1 MPFARPT
8 LSELRARNVAFMESE
23 LKGKGL
29 GALLRFSNLRVL
41 SSADAGMA
49 HLHYGYLDYI
59 ALQTNPYT
67 ATDEWLAGWA
77 ALKDVF
83 RKPATPAMCRQVA
96 FDGTDGRI
104 IPAGTALRRSDGYSY
119 TLDVEVTI
127 GSDGKGTGTITAVL
141 PDPATDPT
149 GGGDAGNAPAGTL
162 LTLDVAIAG
171 VDSTVTA
178 VLPIGGG
185 ADIENE
191 EAFRARMLLAWQDTA
206 QGGNDTDYERWAL
219 EVPGITRAWV
229 VRRMMGAGTVGIYIM
244 CDGFSG
250 HPDGFPV
257 GTNGV
262 SKFEPD
268 NANVA
273 TGDQGRVADALYP
286 QHNVTAEVWV
296 CSPARLPVDFVISG
310 IKTASTATKAAVRAA
325 IDQVF
330 FSEGSPGVKPAVDT
344 PPVVIDLSSIELA
357 IASVPGTKG
366 FLLTSPVDNIT
377 PGVGELAVTGEIT
390 YL

>member
-8 LSELRARNVAFMESE
+8 LSELRARNVAFIESE
-23 LKGKGL
+23 LRGKGL
-29 GALLRFSNLRVL
+29 GSLLRFSNLRVL
-41 SSADAGMA
+41 GNADAGMA

-59 ALQTNPYT
+59 SLQTTPYT

-77 ALKDVF
+77 ALKNVF
-83 RKPATPAMCRQVA
+83 RKPAAAATCPEALLSGTP
-96 FDGTDGRI
+96 DST
-104 IPAGTALRRSDGYSY
+104 IPAGSTVRRSDGYEYS
-119 TLDVEVTI
+119 LDAEVTL
-127 GSDGKGTGTITAVL
+127 GPDGKGTGAVTAIL

-149 GGGDAGNAPAGTL
+149 GGGDAGNAPAGTR
-162 LTLDVAIAG
+162 LTLDVSIAG

-178 VLPIGGG
+178 VTAITGG

-229 VRRMMGAGTVGIYIM
+229 VRRMMGGGTVGIYIM
-244 CDGFSG
+244 CDGVSG

-257 GTNGV
+257 GTDGV
-262 SKFEPD
+262 SRFEPD

-273 TGDQGRVADALYP
+273 SGDQGRVADALYP
-286 QHNVTAEVWV
+286 LHNVTAEVWV
-296 CSPARLPVDFVISG
+296 CAPAPLPVAFEIKGISSA
-310 IKTASTATKAAVRAA
+310 TTETKAAIKAA

-330 FSEGSPGVKPAVDT
+330 FNEGSPGVKPAIDT
-344 PPVVIDLSSIELA
+344 PPVVINLSSIELA
-357 IASVPGTKG
+357 IAGVSGTKG
-366 FLLTSPVDNIT
+366 FLLTAPVDNIT
-377 PGVGELAVTGEIT
+377 PGVGQLAVTGEIT
-390 YL
+390 WA

>member
-8 LSELRARNVAFMESE
+8 LSELRARNVAFIESE
-23 LKGKGL
+23 LRGKGL
-29 GALLRFSNLRVL
+29 GSLLRFSNLRVL
-41 SSADAGMA
+41 ANADAGMA

-59 ALQTNPYT
+59 SLQTTPYT

-77 ALKDVF
+77 ALKNVF
-83 RKPATPAMCRQVA
+83 RKPAAPAVCPQVQ
-96 FDGTDGRI
+96 I
-104 IPAGTALRRSDGYSY
+104 AGTAGKTVMAGSTLRRSDGYEY
-119 TLDVEVTI
+119 RLDTEVQLDS
-127 GSDGKGTGTITAVL
+127 GGKGTGSITAVL

-171 VDSTVTA
+171 VESGVCA
-178 VLPIGGG
+178 VVAIAGG
-185 ADIENE
+185 ADIEDE
-191 EAFRARMLLAWQDTA
+191 DAFRARMLLAWQDTA

-229 VRRMMGAGTVGIYIM
+229 VRRLTGAGTVGIYIM
-244 CDGFSG
+244 CDGVSG

-257 GTNGV
+257 GHNGV
-262 SKFEPD
+262 SRFEPV

-286 QHNVTAEVWV
+286 LHNVTAEVWV
-296 CSPARLPVDFVISG
+296 CAPVPLPVAFEING
-310 IKTASTATKAAVRAA
+310 ISTATAETRAAIKAA

-330 FSEGSPGVKPAVDT
+330 FNEGRPGVKPAVDT

-357 IASVPGTKG
+357 IAGVPGTKG
-366 FLLTSPVDNIT
+366 FLLTAPVNNIT
-377 PGVGELAVTGEIT
+377 PGVGELAITGEVT
-390 YL
+390 YS

>member
-8 LSELRARNVAFMESE
+8 LSELRTRNVAFMESE
-23 LKGKGL
+23 LRGNGV
-29 GALLRFSNLRVL
+29 GSLLRFSNLRIL
-41 SSADAGMA
+41 ANADAGMS

-59 ALQTNPYT
+59 ALQATPFT

-77 ALKDVF
+77 ALKEVF
-83 RKPATPAMCRQVA
+83 RKPATAATCSVMA
-96 FDGTDGRI
+96 FAGTAGRTITDGS
-104 IPAGTALRRSDGYSY
+104 ALRRSDGYGY
-119 TLDVEVTI
+119 TLDADVTLDA
-127 GSDGKGTGTITAVL
+127 DGTGTGTITAIL
-141 PDPATDPT
+141 PDPATDIT
-149 GGGDAGNAPAGTL
+149 GGGDAGNAPAGTIL
-162 LTLDVAIAG
+162 SLDVAVAG
-171 VDSTVTA
+171 VESTVTA
-178 VLPIGGG
+178 LDPILGG
-185 ADIENE
+185 ADIEDE

-229 VRRMMGAGTVGIYIM
+229 VRRMMGFGTVGIYVM
-244 CDGFSG
+244 CDGVSG

-262 SKFEPD
+262 SRYEPES
-268 NANVA
+268 AQVA

-286 QHNVTAEVWV
+286 LHNVTAEVWV
-296 CSPARLPVDFVISG
+296 CSPSRLPVDFVISG
-310 IKTASTATKAAVRAA
+310 IKTASNETKNAVRAA

-330 FSEGSPGVKPAVDT
+330 FNEGHPGVKPAVDT
-344 PPVVIDLSSIELA
+344 QPVIIDLSDIELA

-366 FLLTSPVDNIT
+366 FLLTSPVDNIL
-377 PGVGELAVTGEIT
+377 PGLGELAVTGEIE

>member
-8 LSELRARNVAFMESE
+8 LSDLRVRNVAFIESE
-23 LKGKGL
+23 LRGKGL
-29 GALLRFSNLRVL
+29 GSLLRFSNLRVL
-41 SSADAGMA
+41 GNADAGMA

-59 ALQTNPYT
+59 SLQTTPYT

-77 ALKDVF
+77 ALKNVF
-83 RKPATPAMCRQVA
+83 RKPAAAATCEQVMVS
-96 FDGTDGRI
+96 GTAGKTV
-104 IPAGTALRRSDGYSY
+104 PAGRTVRRSDGYEYSLNAEVQ
-119 TLDVEVTI
+119 LDA
-127 GSDGKGTGTITAVL
+127 DGKGTGAITAIL

-178 VLPIGGG
+178 VMAIAGG
-185 ADIENE
+185 ADIEDE
-191 EAFRARMLLAWQDTA
+191 DAFRARMLLAWQDTA

-229 VRRMMGAGTVGIYIM
+229 VRRMMGGGTVGIYIM
-244 CDGFSG
+244 CDGVSG

-257 GTNGV
+257 GNNGV
-262 SKFEPD
+262 SRFEPD

-286 QHNVTAEVWV
+286 LHNVTAEVWV
-296 CSPARLPVDFVISG
+296 SGPAPLPVAFEING
-310 IKTASTATKAAVRAA
+310 ISTATTETKAAIKAA

-330 FSEGSPGVKPAVDT
+330 YNEGRPGVKPAIDT

-357 IASVPGTKG
+357 IAGVPGTKG
-366 FLLTSPVDNIT
+366 FLLAAPMDNIT
-377 PGVGELAVTGEIT
+377 PGVGELAITGEIT
-390 YL
+390 YT